1 MEYILCKT
9 ALGIL
14 TIVGR
19 GNQILRLLFETA
31 PPPAEAVE
39 SAAPVL
45 RQATE
50 QLEAYLDGKRRNFSL
65 PLAPQGTP
73 FQKEVW
79 QALSQIPY
87 GETRT
92 YGEIAAQ
99 LGRPKA
105 CRAVG
110 AANHVNPLPIFI
122 PCHRVVGA
130 SGGLTGYAGGLQMKQ
145 QLLLLERQ
153 YSRDA

>member
-1 MEYILCKT
+1 MEQ
-9 ALGIL
+9 GS
-14 TIVGR
+14 
-19 GNQILRLLFETA
+19 QILRLLFDSVSL
-31 PPPAEAVE
+31 PAGAVE
-39 SAAPVL
+39 STAPVL
-45 RQATE
+45 RQAAE
-50 QLEAYLDGKRRNFSL
+50 QLEAYLGGKRMGFSL

-79 QALSQIPY
+79 QALAQIPY

-130 SGGLTGYAGGLQMKQ
+130 SGRLTGYAGGLQMKE
-145 QLLLLERQ
+145 QLLRLERQ
-153 YSRDA
+153 YSRMV